1 MIQNL
6 KVGIGKLQAV
16 ACQLDVVTNSFSTIK
31 KSRFAFDL
39 LLEQSF
45 AQ

>member
-6 KVGIGKLQAV
+6 KVAIGKLQV
-16 ACQLDVVTNSFSTIK
+16 LACQLVTNSFSTIK

-45 AQ
+45 A

>member
-6 KVGIGKLQAV
+6 KIGIGKLQV
-16 ACQLDVVTNSFSTIK
+16 FACQQYVVTNSFSMIK

-39 LLEQSF
+39 LLEESF
-45 AQ
+45 A